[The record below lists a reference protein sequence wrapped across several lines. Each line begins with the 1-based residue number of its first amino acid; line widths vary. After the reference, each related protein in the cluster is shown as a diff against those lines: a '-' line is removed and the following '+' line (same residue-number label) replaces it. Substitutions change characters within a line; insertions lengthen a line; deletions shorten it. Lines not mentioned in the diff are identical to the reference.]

1 MKESLRNMLK
11 SVDILKDSEI
21 SNGLNY
27 FEQKS
32 FEKGDILIEAGK
44 ICNWM
49 AFVNSGVL
57 RNFYIS
63 SKDEEVTYCLTFP
76 NKVISAFSS
85 FMTQRVTFENIH
97 ALTNVELLVIRHKK
111 YYELMNSSENW
122 LKFSRFIAEQSYIEM
137 ENRLLALQMESAKK
151 RYEDLLKFNPD
162 YLQIVPLKYLASY
175 LGITQRHLSRL
186 RKEISF

>member
-11 SVDILKDSEI
+11 SVNILTEQEI
-21 SNGLNY
+21 ANGLDC
-27 FEQKS
+27 FEKKC

-44 ICNWM
+44 ICNWL

-85 FMTQRVTFENIH
+85 FMTQKETFENIH
-97 ALTNVELLVIRHKK
+97 ALTNVELLIIRHNQ
-111 YYELMNSSENW
+111 YYELMNSSGNW
-122 LKFSRFIAEQSYIEM
+122 LKFSRSVAEQSYIEM

-162 YLQIVPLKYLASY
+162 YLQKVPLKYLASY